1 MIYRAKI
8 LILSKKHTVMTE
20 QDRILLDDFKARLR
34 LLIHRHDRLKA
45 ENQQLHDQLN
55 LMKNEISALKMEN
68 KELLMKFDNLK
79 IARVLSVSDDEK
91 QQAKQRIN
99 KIVREI
105 DKCIAQLNV

>member
-1 MIYRAKI
+1 
-8 LILSKKHTVMTE
+8 MTE
-20 QDRILLDDFKARLR
+20 QDQILLDDFKARLR

-45 ENQQLHDQLN
+45 EKQQLLDQLE
-55 LMKNEISALKMEN
+55 LMRNEISVLKAEN
-68 KELLMKFDNLK
+68 RELFIKYDNLK
-79 IARVLSVSDDEK
+79 IARVLSVSDDDK

>member
-1 MIYRAKI
+1 
-8 LILSKKHTVMTE
+8 MTE
-20 QDRILLDDFKARLR
+20 QDQILIDDFKARLR

-45 ENQQLHDQLN
+45 EKQQLRDQLET
-55 LMKNEISALKMEN
+55 MKNEISALKAEN
-68 KELLMKFDNLK
+68 RELLIKYDNLK
-79 IARVLSVSDDEK
+79 IAHVLSVSDDDK

>member
-1 MIYRAKI
+1 
-8 LILSKKHTVMTE
+8 MTE
-20 QDRILLDDFKARLR
+20 QDQILLDDFKARLR
-34 LLIHRHDRLKA
+34 LLIHRHDRLKSEKQQLLDQLGLLKNEMLALKA
-45 ENQQLHDQLN
+45 ENR
-55 LMKNEISALKMEN
+55 
-68 KELLMKFDNLK
+68 ELLIKYDDLK

>member
-1 MIYRAKI
+1 
-8 LILSKKHTVMTE
+8 MTE
-20 QDRILLDDFKARLR
+20 QDQILLDDFKAGLR

-45 ENQQLHDQLN
+45 EKRQLEDQLES
-55 LMKNEISALKMEN
+55 LRKELSALKAEN
-68 KELLMKFDNLK
+68 DELLMKYDNLK
-79 IARVLSVSDDEK
+79 IARVLSVSDNDK

>member
-1 MIYRAKI
+1 MIYWAKI
-8 LILSKKHTVMTE
+8 LILSKKYTGMTE
-20 QDRILLDDFKARLR
+20 QDQILLDDFKARLR

-45 ENQQLHDQLN
+45 EKQQLLGQLES
-55 LMKNEISALKMEN
+55 LRNEISALRDEKN
-68 KELLMKFDNLK
+68 ELLVKYDNLK
-79 IARVLSVSDDEK
+79 IARVLSVTDDDK

>member
-1 MIYRAKI
+1 MIYWAKI
-8 LILSKKHTVMTE
+8 LILSKKHAVMTE
-20 QDRILLDDFKARLR
+20 QDQILIDDFKARLR

-45 ENQQLHDQLN
+45 EKQQLRDQLET
-55 LMKNEISALKMEN
+55 MKNEISALKAEN
-68 KELLMKFDNLK
+68 RELLIKYDNLK
-79 IARVLSVSDDEK
+79 IAHVLSVSDDDK

>member
-1 MIYRAKI
+1 MYRAKI

-20 QDRILLDDFKARLR
+20 QDRILLDDFKAKLR
-34 LLIHRHDRLKA
+34 LLIHRHDRLESEKR
-45 ENQQLHDQLN
+45 QLLDQFEL
-55 LMKNEISALKMEN
+55 LKNENSALKTEN
-68 KELLMKFDNLK
+68 RELLIKFNNLK

>member
-1 MIYRAKI
+1 
-8 LILSKKHTVMTE
+8 MTE
-20 QDRILLDDFKARLR
+20 QDQILLDDFKARLR
-34 LLIHRHDRLKA
+34 LLIHRHDHLKA
-45 ENQQLHDQLN
+45 EKQQLMNRLESLN
-55 LMKNEISALKMEN
+55 AEIVALKAEN
-68 KELLMKFDNLK
+68 KELLAKYDNLR